1 MIFGSEPPLYLKP
14 VGRRGLRRHEADA
27 LQHYPGYAHP
37 VVQFPGSDGYIG
49 EYHRLHPL
57 LTSAE
62 ELRHDRVVEAERRQ
76 RVIETRRRRCCEQE
90 ASLRQRREEE
100 FQREQRHK
108 EQIAGLSI
116 RNEPG
121 DGRDTITQRCM
132 TVDALRQHE
141 YTSAAERHKYFARQ
155 RRLFEKNNLHGYN
168 IITGGE
174 LPSIVVPPMPARPP
188 AAEIA

>member
-14 VGRRGLRRHEADA
+14 VGRRGLRRHDADV
-27 LQHYPGYAHP
+27 LQHYPGYVHP

-49 EYHRLHPL
+49 DNHRLHPF

-62 ELRHDRVVEAERRQ
+62 ELRHERVVEAERRQ
-76 RVIETRRRRCCEQE
+76 RVIEARRRRYCEQE
-90 ASLRQRREEE
+90 TSLRQRREEE

-108 EQIAGLSI
+108 EKIAGLSI

-121 DGRDTITQRCM
+121 DGRDTITQRCV
-132 TVDALRQHE
+132 TVGALRQHE
-141 YTSAAERHKYFARQ
+141 YTAAAERHKYFVRQ
-155 RRLFEKNNLHGYN
+155 RRLFEKNNVHGYN

-174 LPSIVVPPMPARPP
+174 LPSIVVPPMPVRPP